1 MVLRGQDMIV
11 QCLLIEVHQRSGG
24 VYAEELSG
32 QLQHII
38 GITGLGGIVG
48 KKIIQLAGVA
58 EVFVVAVA
66 AIGIGVVA
74 GDRLPEEAGYIRVFL
89 VAGRLIWGGG
99 ADDLR
104 DLCIGM
110 FASQGV
116 YF

>member
-89 VAGRLIWGGG
+89 VAGQFVSAGPCHVFLGVLVLMF
-99 ADDLR
+99 LR
-104 DLCIGM
+104 
-110 FASQGV
+110 
-116 YF
+116 